1 MYGLKY
7 PALLL
12 GLLAAVGSTT
22 SQRLEQPVL
31 SIGTDLVPLT
41 VTVADRQGSLVS
53 GLRQEHFTIY
63 DGGERQAIQF
73 FTSEDVAATVGLLI
87 DSSGSMRGRRDEVTA
102 AAAAFAELCDPFDEF
117 FTLNFNEAVWPG
129 LPSHM
134 PFTGDRNQLRAALAA
149 APAQGMTAL
158 YDAVSRGLTHL
169 RRGTR
174 DRLAL
179 VIVSDGGD
187 NASAETLD
195 GLVQSARQ
203 GNAVIYSL
211 TFFDPDNREGRRQ
224 VLKMLTRET
233 GGRAFIAKST
243 EDLMRSFAQIARE
256 IRGGYSIG
264 FVPSDTSQ
272 SGFRSIHVVVDA
284 GDHRQL
290 IVRTRAGYYAGP
302 SRPIIR

>member
-129 LPSHM
+129 LP
-134 PFTGDRNQLRAALAA
+134 PQIAFTEDTGQLRAALSA
-149 APAQGMTAL
+149 APALGMTAV
-158 YDAVSRGLTHL
+158 YDAVSRGLAHL

-174 DRLAL
+174 DRKAL
-179 VIVSDGGD
+179 VVISDGGD
-187 NASAETLD
+187 NASRETLD
-195 GLVQSARQ
+195 DVVQSARASD
-203 GNAVIYSL
+203 AVIYSV
-211 TFFDPDNREGRRQ
+211 TFVDPDNRDERRQ
-224 VLKMLTRET
+224 VMKTLARET
-233 GGRAFIAKST
+233 GGRGFLVKNAK
-243 EDLMRSFAQIARE
+243 DVLPAFAQIARE
-256 IRGGYSIG
+256 IRSGYTIE
-264 FVPSDTSQ
+264 FEPSDTSV
-272 SGFRSIHVVVDA
+272 GFRSIRVVADA
-284 GDHRQL
+284 GNDDQL
-290 IVRTRAGYYAGP
+290 VARTRAGYYAGP
-302 SRPIIR
+302 SH